1 MFFLVASF
9 VDIDIRSRG
18 CDDPGNHSSV
28 CGSSFIKVHGNNY
41 APRRKG
47 HNIVIVD
54 AKTGMIV
61 LGVTPKYKAQ
71 RVPVLGTSQGVQPQN
86 LHSGSLNGTEPREDN
101 VLF

>member
-1 MFFLVASF
+1 M
-9 VDIDIRSRG
+9 DIDIRSRG
-18 CDDPGNHSSV
+18 CDDPGKPSSG
-28 CGSSFIKVHGNNY
+28 CGPTFIKVKGKNY
-41 APRRKG
+41 APRKKG

-54 AKTGMIV
+54 AKTGTIV

-71 RVPVLGTSQGVQPQN
+71 RVPVLGTSQSVQPQK